1 MNSSGTNLA
10 KLNRGKPYNP
20 AYMHPDAIAALGLQ
34 AGDLVTVASAARQH
48 SQRAR
53 G

>member
-1 MNSSGTNLA
+1 MNSSGTDLA

-34 AGDLVTVASAARQH
+34 TGAW
-48 SQRAR
+48 
-53 G
+53 